1 MQSSLRDGNFL
12 FEMWAVGVD
21 LEATDERGAT
31 VPVIMEFYGFY
42 LSQTQITQLV
52 ELFCLIFIFSS

>member
-1 MQSSLRDGNFL
+1 
-12 FEMWAVGVD
+12 MWAVGVD